1 MSDRRNRLPD
11 RRGNETVNFVC
22 RGIPC
27 TGTVHRR
34 DDGAIAE
41 VFLNAGKSG
50 THLDIATRD
59 AAIATSLALQFGCP
73 PEVIA
78 GACLRDANG
87 DAEGPIGAIMDLMTE
102 GDAV

>member
-1 MSDRRNRLPD
+1 MTDARNRLPN

-22 RGIPC
+22 RGIRY
-27 TGTVHRR
+27 TGTVHR
-34 DDGAIAE
+34 GPGGEIAE

-73 PEVIA
+73 PDVIA

-87 DAEGPIGAIMDLMTE
+87 APEGPIGAIMDLMTE
-102 GDAV
+102 RGAP